1 MTAATGR
8 VFGPK
13 PFGGDD
19 AIPHALPTPLAASLS
34 VFRNWLIGVPYGS
47 ANAVAQAAGVT
58 DLVSLGFADRDNVS
72 DSTAGA
78 SHMIA
83 RQSFVSGFPNS
94 AEASDAILSSDIAV
108 PCYAVDNQTV
118 GKKSSSLA
126 GVNRSLLG
134 IALGI
139 DADNDTP
146 IIYPG
151 PIGWL
156 LGKLAIMSAAATFA
170 SFAIADSAANTA
182 TAERVIPTAKLHGLV
197 TAVQFVGAAVA
208 ADNTDYIT
216 ATISKR
222 DGAGGAAVVMATY
235 DSRAAN
241 QGAVTAFVPAAFAL
255 SAVAG
260 ALNVLETDIV
270 TLTVAK
276 GAAGKVLT
284 GAIRVIG
291 KVG

>member
-19 AIPHALPTPLAASLS
+19 AIPHALSTPLASS
-34 VFRNWLIGVPYGS
+34 VAVYRNWLLGVPYGS
-47 ANAVAQAAGVT
+47 ANAVAQAAGVV
-58 DLVSLGFADRDNVS
+58 DLVSLGFADRDNVA
-72 DSTAGA
+72 DATAGA

-83 RQSFVSGFPNS
+83 RQSFVSGFPSSTESN
-94 AEASDAILSSDIAV
+94 DAILASDIGV
-108 PCYAVDNQTV
+108 PCYAVDNQTI
-118 GKKSSSLA
+118 GKKSNH
-126 GVNRSLLG
+126 GGTNRSLLG
-134 IALGI
+134 LALGV
-139 DADNDTP
+139 DPDNNTP

-156 LGKLAIMSAAATFA
+156 LGKLAMMTLAANIAE
-170 SFAIADSAANTA
+170 FAIADAAASTT
-182 TAERVIPTAKLHGLV
+182 TAERVIPSSKLHALV
-197 TAVQFVGAAVA
+197 SSIQFVGAAVA
-208 ADNTDYIT
+208 ADNTDYVT
-216 ATISKR
+216 VTVSKR
-222 DGAGGAAVVMATY
+222 DGAGGAAVVLGTY

-241 QGAVTAFVPAAFAL
+241 QGAATAFVPMAFSL

-260 ALNVLETDIV
+260 ALNVLETDII

-276 GAAGKVLT
+276 GGAGKALT

>member
-1 MTAATGR
+1 MTAASGR

-13 PFGGDD
+13 PYGGDH
-19 AIPHALPTPLAASLS
+19 AIPHALPTPIAANVS
-34 VFRNWLIGVPYGS
+34 VYRNWLMGVPYGS

-58 DLVSLGFADRDNVS
+58 DLVSLGFADRDNVA

-83 RQSFVSGFPNS
+83 RQSFVSGFPSSTETN
-94 AEASDAILSSDIAV
+94 DAILASDIAV

-118 GKKSSSLA
+118 GKLSNF
-126 GVNRSLLG
+126 GGTNRSLLG
-134 IALGI
+134 LALGV
-139 DADNDTP
+139 DADNNTA

-156 LGKLAIMSAAATFA
+156 LGKLAIMSGAANVAEY
-170 SFAIADSAANTA
+170 AIADAAA
-182 TAERVIPTAKLHGLV
+182 SDAIAERVIPSSKLHGLI
-197 TAVQFVGAAVA
+197 TAIQFTGAAVA
-208 ADNTDYIT
+208 ANNTDYVTIT
-216 ATISKR
+216 VSKR
-222 DGAGGAAVVMATY
+222 DGAGGGAVVLGTY

-241 QGAVTAFVPAAFAL
+241 QGAVTAFVPAAFSL

-260 ALNVLETDIV
+260 ALNVLETDVI

-276 GAAGKVLT
+276 GGAGKTLT
-284 GAIRVIG
+284 GAIRVIT